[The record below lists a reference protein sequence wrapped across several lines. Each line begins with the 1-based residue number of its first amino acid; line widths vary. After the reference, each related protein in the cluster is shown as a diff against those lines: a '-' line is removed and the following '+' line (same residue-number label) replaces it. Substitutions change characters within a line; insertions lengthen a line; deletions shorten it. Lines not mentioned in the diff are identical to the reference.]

1 MTDAVTPRLKLLW
14 MVAGCLLIALASA
27 WGMATRYRVEEANHA
42 VGLVAELDVIRDL
55 SASEGRPLAETLER
69 LKSKGLNVVAVSERS
84 VRDYVI
90 EGRLFLRSS
99 GGDSTWVEGEPALRQ
114 QLQNILFPRGP
125 ANGVRENATQIPMPI
140 GTVLSRP
147 MGVDPLDVAAVR
159 AAGMELLVRHGNPA
173 GLTRD
178 QMMATLQSSANAGAR
193 YFLPAGEQVIGF
205 DALLPELPDTL
216 RLLNMHYAAPEFAK
230 IFGDA
235 QMVGKDPENVVRLH
249 AAQAAEMPRLRQAGA
264 VERYA
269 KAYRERN
276 IRLLLLR
283 PATLSSDSP
292 LTSFADYIG
301 AVRQGV
307 EREGGAIK
315 SPRPFG
321 ALEPVKIGPI
331 PVVAAAV
338 AVGVALLVFSLPYV
352 WSGLAAGAVGFG
364 LLGLAA
370 TGRAELITLAA
381 AVLTP
386 VVAYLWLIDHPGRA
400 LPLQYVG
407 VSLISL
413 VGGLAVAGTLTSTG
427 YLVQADQFSGIKV
440 AVFLPIVVVAALFTL
455 TVQDWRTLA
464 ATPTTW
470 GTLIGGAVLAF
481 ALAFMLSRTGND
493 GPAGVSGSELAFRDL
508 LERLLY
514 VRPRTKEFL
523 IGHPALAV
531 GLMLWAQA
539 RGSRPGLMPAALLLL
554 SISVVGQTSVVN
566 TLCHLHSPLD
576 LHFSRILTG
585 HIVGLLIGLPVAV
598 VVHLWLQRNPA
609 IGAPKG

>member
-1 MTDAVTPRLKLLW
+1 MTDATTPRLKLIWL
-14 MVAGCLLIALASA
+14 VAGCLLIALASG
-27 WGMATRYRVEEANHA
+27 WGMVDRYRVEEANHA

-55 SASEGRPLAETLER
+55 SASEGRPVIETLAE
-69 LKSKGLNVVAVSERS
+69 LKAKGLNVVAVGERT

-90 EGRLFLRSS
+90 EGRLDVRPGEDDTSWVQ
-99 GGDSTWVEGEPALRQ
+99 GDPALRR
-114 QLQNILFPRGP
+114 QLQTILFPAISADWARDS
-125 ANGVRENATQIPMPI
+125 VTRIPMPI
-140 GTVLSRP
+140 GVLLSRP
-147 MGVDPLDVAAVR
+147 IGIDPKDSATVQ
-159 AAGMELLVRHGNPA
+159 AAGLELLVRHGNPA

-178 QMMATLQSSANAGAR
+178 QMMATLNNSAGRGAK

-205 DALLPELPDTL
+205 DALLPELPETL
-216 RLLNMHYAAPEFAK
+216 RRLSMHYVAPEFAK
-230 IFGDA
+230 IFGDG

-283 PATLSSDSP
+283 PATLSSVSP
-292 LTSFADYIG
+292 LASFADYIG
-301 AVRQGV
+301 AVRSAV
-307 EREGGAIK
+307 RREGGEIK

-321 ALEPVKIGPI
+321 ALESVKVGPI
-331 PVVAAAV
+331 SVVAAAV
-338 AVGVALLVFSLPYV
+338 AVGVAFLIFALPYARAT
-352 WSGLAAGAVGFG
+352 LAAGVMGLG

-370 TGRAELITLAA
+370 TGRAELVTLAA
-381 AVLTP
+381 AVLSP
-386 VVAYLWLIDHPGRA
+386 IVAYLWLVEQPNRPVPI
-400 LPLQYVG
+400 QYLG
-407 VSLISL
+407 VSLLSL

-440 AVFLPIVVVAALFTL
+440 AVFMPIVVVAAILVL

-470 GTLIGGAVLAF
+470 GTLIGGAGLAF

-493 GPAGVSGSELAFRDL
+493 NPAGVSGTELAFRDL
-508 LERLLY
+508 LERLLF

-523 IGHPALAV
+523 IGHPALVV
-531 GLMLWAQA
+531 GLMLWAHA
-539 RGSRPGLMPAALLLL
+539 RGSRPGLMPAALLFL
-554 SISVVGQTSVVN
+554 SVSVIGQTSVVN
-566 TLCHLHSPLD
+566 TLCHLHSPLE
-576 LHFSRILTG
+576 LHLSRILTG
-585 HIVGLLIGLPVAV
+585 HVVGVLLGLPVAMV
-598 VVHLWLQRNPA
+598 IHLWLQRNPA

>member
-1 MTDAVTPRLKLLW
+1 MTDAAIPRLKLLW
-14 MVAGCLLIALASA
+14 MVAGCLLIALASG
-27 WGMATRYRVEEANHA
+27 WGMASRYRVEEANHA

-55 SASEGRPLAETLER
+55 SASEGVSLSQSLSNLQA
-69 LKSKGLNVVAVSERS
+69 KGLNVVAVGDRT

-90 EGRLFLRSS
+90 EGRLYVRP
-99 GGDSTWVEGEPALRQ
+99 GEGDTSLVEGDPELRR
-114 QLQNILFPRGP
+114 QLQRILFPAISADWVGD
-125 ANGVRENATQIPMPI
+125 GATRIPMPI
-140 GTVLSRP
+140 GTLLSRP
-147 MGVDPLDVAAVR
+147 IGIDPQDSAAVR
-159 AAGMELLVRHGNPA
+159 SVGIEILVRHGNPA

-178 QMMATLQSSANAGAR
+178 QLVATLQNSANAGAR

-205 DALLPELPDTL
+205 DALLSELPEIL
-216 RLLNMHYAAPEFAK
+216 RRLNMHYAAPEFAK

-283 PATLSSDSP
+283 PATLSSESP
-292 LTSFADYIG
+292 LTSFADYVS

-307 EREGGAIK
+307 EREGGAINP
-315 SPRPFG
+315 PRPFG

-338 AVGVALLVFSLPYV
+338 AVGVALLVFSLPYA
-352 WSGLAAGAVGFG
+352 WASGAAGVVGLG

-386 VVAYLWLIDHPGRA
+386 VVAYLWLIDHPARA

-440 AVFLPIVVVAALFTL
+440 AVFLPIVVVAAILTL
-455 TVQDWRTLA
+455 SVQDWRTLA

-470 GTLIGGAVLAF
+470 GTLIGGAILAF

-493 GPAGVSGSELAFRDL
+493 SPAGVSGSELAFRDL

-554 SISVVGQTSVVN
+554 SVSVVGQTSVVN

-609 IGAPKG
+609 IGAPKR